1 MLPEALPCKLEEL
14 PKAAARRMR
23 GTEDTYGEAGVEAIA
38 LTGVEAIEAV
48 AIESEARVASGSAAA
63 AEAERVDR

>member
-1 MLPEALPCKLEEL
+1 
-14 PKAAARRMR
+14 MR
-23 GTEDTYGEAGVEAIA
+23 GTEDMYGEAGVEAIA